1 MQALGSTSK
10 THPSGTMP
18 AVIHA
23 VVAAGHIP
31 WDQAQALWQQAQAK
45 NTSVIAALIDSGAV
59 TANALAQTL
68 AKAFATPFFDL
79 GTLDRSTLPQGLLD
93 ENICLHHQLIV
104 LGKKNKRLR
113 IATADPSNKEA
124 AEALKRLAPLDFE
137 WVVVEFDRLRQWL
150 ASKPVPDTAATAP
163 ARNTLNF
170 ESLSEQALVT
180 QDTPVVHFLEKLL
193 NHAVQLRASDV
204 HLEPYE
210 KSLRVR
216 FRVDGVLREVA
227 TPPLHI
233 KENLASRIKVLA
245 RIDIAE
251 KRIPQDGAM
260 KFSLPNGSAIDCR
273 VNSLPTL
280 FGEKIVIR
288 ILNSNHVRMGMD
300 ALGYEDDDKARL
312 LAAIGRPFGMIL
324 ATGPTGSGKTVSL
337 YACLDRLNQA
347 SVNIITVENPSEIHF
362 SGINQVNVNEKA
374 GLTFATAL
382 RSFLRQDPDIIM
394 VGEIRDAETADI
406 AVKAALTGHLLLST
420 LHTNDA
426 PSTVTRLRHMGV
438 ASFHIASS
446 VTLITAQRLVRRL
459 CEHCKVPARIS
470 PKSLRETGF
479 LDSDLDSSWQPY
491 QAVGCAQCHKG
502 YTGRMG
508 IFQVMP
514 ISEAIQQIILRDGSA
529 IEIAHQA
536 QQEGVRSLR
545 RAGLL
550 KVKRGLTSIEE
561 VLAVTNE

>member
-1 MQALGSTSK
+1 MQALGSISK
-10 THPSGTMP
+10 THPPGTLP

-31 WDQAQALWQQAQAK
+31 WDQAQTLWQQAK
-45 NTSVIAALIDSGAV
+45 TNNTSVIAALIDSGAV
-59 TANALAQTL
+59 TAYALAQTL
-68 AKAFATPFFDL
+68 SKAFATPFFDL
-79 GTLDRSTLPQGLLD
+79 STLDRSALPQGLLD
-93 ENICLHHQLIV
+93 ETICIHHQLIV

-113 IATADPSNKEA
+113 IATADPSNKDA
-124 AEALKRLAPLDFE
+124 SEALKRLAPLDFE
-137 WVVVEFDRLRQWL
+137 WVVVEFDRLCQWL
-150 ASKPVPDTAATAP
+150 ASKPLPGIAASGKESDA
-163 ARNTLNF
+163 LNF
-170 ESLSEQALVT
+170 ESLSEQALAT

-193 NHAVQLRASDV
+193 VHAVQLRASDV

-210 KSLRVR
+210 RSLRVR
-216 FRVDGVLREVA
+216 FRVDGALREIA
-227 TPPLHI
+227 SPPLHI

-260 KFSLPNGSAIDCR
+260 KFSISNGSAIDCR
-273 VNSLPTL
+273 VSSLPTL

-288 ILNSNHVRMGMD
+288 ILDSNHVRMGMD

-312 LAAIGRPFGMIL
+312 LAAIGRPYGMIL

-337 YACLDRLNQA
+337 YACLDLLNQA
-347 SVNIITVENPSEIHF
+347 GVNIITIEDPSEIHF
-362 SGINQVNVNEKA
+362 PGINQVNVNEKA

-394 VGEIRDAETADI
+394 VGEIRDVETADI

-426 PSTVTRLRHMGV
+426 PSTVTRLRNMGV
-438 ASFHIASS
+438 ASFNIASS
-446 VTLITAQRLVRRL
+446 VALITAQRLVRRL
-459 CEHCKVPARIS
+459 CDHCKVPAHIS
-470 PKSLRETGF
+470 PKSLGEAGF
-479 LDSDLDSSWQPY
+479 LDSDLDTSWQAY
-491 QAVGCAQCHKG
+491 QAVGCSQCHKG

-514 ISEAIQQIILRDGSA
+514 ISEAIQQIILKDGSA
-529 IEIAHQA
+529 IEIAQQA
-536 QQEGVRSLR
+536 QRDGVRTLR
-545 RAGLL
+545 RSGLL
-550 KVKRGLTSIEE
+550 KVKLGLTSIEE